1 MCFSAPS
8 VPPPTPAP
16 TIRRVASRSGQQ
28 QTDPSSPERRRLMAG
43 LIAGG
48 TIRTSPLGAPRPG
61 VGLNPLT
68 GQ

>member
-8 VPPPTPAP
+8 IPPPTPVP
-16 TIRRVASRSGQQ
+16 TPRRVASRSGER
-28 QTDPSSPERRRLMAG
+28 QTDAGSPERRRLMAG

-48 TIRTSPLGAPRPG
+48 TIRTSPLGAPRPS
-61 VGLNPLT
+61 VGLNALT